1 MAAPVVAAAAR
12 GGATM
17 SSDSNPCPTGV
28 SAAARRRVLAIA
40 VGAGVL
46 AAGAILAVH
55 ADQEDGAVGPDVVVF
70 SFTDIGNYGSSDG
83 FVGYALGTR
92 SCNRGDQPL
101 NWCNDGGQSG
111 CGMSTTDEDH
121 PVIAQNLYRLKDD
134 RFEQIGMS
142 WLKHGFL
149 STNSNTQ
156 GCSGAQGQSCTT
168 PPLFS
173 DQLGIGCTD
182 PYGSSLNGS
191 RPLGRRSEVDATTG
205 AFPYPP
211 SSPGGPYEVYDQRIK
226 VSTMDVDSTFNP
238 DALYFVEGQYIA
250 PDDAAADNALNNA
263 SYRRVTIGGGPNYSL
278 SMTGSFFEQQPAIY
292 AWQAQD
298 PEVDLVA
305 VDIPGSSPVERFHV
319 ARRVTD
325 LGGGDWHYEYAI
337 HNLNSDRSA
346 ISFTVDFP
354 GAATIG
360 NAGFHDVDHH
370 SGEPYDTADWTVDLT
385 TPGQVTWS
393 GVEFATD
400 PDANALRWATMFSF
414 WFDATA
420 GPSGVFHTL
429 ELFKPGSPAAVEF
442 YVTREIFN
450 DGFESG
456 DTSAWSSTVGKN

>member
-28 SAAARRRVLAIA
+28 SAAARRRILAIA
-40 VGAGVL
+40 AALVALSGGALVAVRGVE
-46 AAGAILAVH
+46 AGT
-55 ADQEDGAVGPDVVVF
+55 VGPDVTVH
-70 SFTDIGNYGSSDG
+70 TLTGPGNYPAAGG
-83 FVGYALGTR
+83 FEAYSLGTV
-92 SCNRGDQPL
+92 SCNQGDTPL
-101 NWCNDGGQSG
+101 NWCDNLPNG
-111 CGMSTTDEDH
+111 CPTQGTSPDQH
-121 PVIAQNLYRLKDD
+121 PVIAQNLYRFKDG

-142 WLKHGFL
+142 WLKHGFTAL
-149 STNSNTQ
+149 
-156 GCSGAQGQSCTT
+156 AI
-168 PPLFS
+168 S
-173 DQLGIGCTD
+173 DPDCGNGTCQNPGTGNLLGVGCTD
-182 PYGSSLNGS
+182 PYSSSLNGDT
-191 RPLGRRSEVDATTG
+191 PLGRRSEVDATTG
-205 AFPYPP
+205 VFPFPYT
-211 SSPGGPYEVYDQRIK
+211 SVGTADSTSQRIR
-226 VSTMDVDSTFNP
+226 VAVTDVDPAFNVG
-238 DALYFVEGQYIA
+238 ALYWLEGQYIA
-250 PDDAAADNALNNA
+250 ADDAAAGNALNNA
-263 SYRRVTIGGGPNYSL
+263 SYRQTFVNADTFALGFSGAAPTVRELPGI
-278 SMTGSFFEQQPAIY
+278 A
-292 AWQAQD
+292 AWQAAD
-298 PEVDLVA
+298 AEVDLVA
-305 VDIPGSSPVERFHV
+305 VDVPGSSPVERFHV